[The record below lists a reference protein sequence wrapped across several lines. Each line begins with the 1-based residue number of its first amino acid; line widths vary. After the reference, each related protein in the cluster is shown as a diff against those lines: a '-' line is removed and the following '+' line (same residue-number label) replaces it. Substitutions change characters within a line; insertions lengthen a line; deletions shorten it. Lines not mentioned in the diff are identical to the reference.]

1 MVATSKSVCSQA
13 ISQDSK
19 QEANTEE
26 VDTCVDLPV
35 LEEPVLPSA
44 GALWLRLGNPSCPI
58 CVQGCP
64 SAQGCPCQPG
74 LTLCMSSPTDMLL
87 LSLNPYDYHF
97 CSQGVTT
104 VDNLDDG
111 QELMATDVRAQPWA

>member
-35 LEEPVLPSA
+35 LEEPVLLQLVPS
-44 GALWLRLGNPSCPI
+44 G
-58 CVQGCP
+58 
-64 SAQGCPCQPG
+64 
-74 LTLCMSSPTDMLL
+74 
-87 LSLNPYDYHF
+87 
-97 CSQGVTT
+97 
-104 VDNLDDG
+104 
-111 QELMATDVRAQPWA
+111 